1 MISLHMQNKLRRFD
15 LIIIAAAFLILLPIF
30 SVQRTTDFIIFCI
43 FVIAYDLLYGYMGRL
58 SFGHMLYLGT
68 GAYAAAI
75 TVQYV
80 TENPFIVMVF
90 SIGAGIL
97 VGVLLGPIIIRTT
110 GACFALINLAFNQ
123 MGYFLVLIVFSQY
136 TGGEDGMAAYFKKVG
151 FINFSNHNTVFIFS
165 LISLLLVVLFV
176 RQLTNSTFGI
186 LLRSIKENET
196 RAEFLGY
203 NTFGYKWLAFIIS
216 TAISAFAGF
225 LNILN
230 YTYVTPSFIDPS
242 RNVEVIF
249 AGLIG
254 GAGNVYGAVIG
265 GVAYMTISNYLP
277 KYIQRWEM
285 FLGIALLL
293 LVFRFRAG
301 IWGYLTAL
309 LTKESA
315 DAVK

>member
-1 MISLHMQNKLRRFD
+1 
-15 LIIIAAAFLILLPIF
+15 
-30 SVQRTTDFIIFCI
+30 
-43 FVIAYDLLYGYMGRL
+43 
-58 SFGHMLYLGT
+58 
-68 GAYAAAI
+68 
-75 TVQYV
+75 
-80 TENPFIVMVF
+80 
-90 SIGAGIL
+90 
-97 VGVLLGPIIIRTT
+97 
-110 GACFALINLAFNQ
+110 
-123 MGYFLVLIVFSQY
+123 
-136 TGGEDGMAAYFKKVG
+136 MAAYFKKVG
-151 FINFSNHNTVFIFS
+151 FINFSNHTTVFIFS
-165 LISLLLVVLFV
+165 LVSLLLVVLFV

-301 IWGYLTAL
+301 IWGYLTVL
-309 LTKESA
+309 LTKKSA
-315 DAVK
+315 GAIK